1 MTKGGANSTRLTEII
16 DESVLQS
23 YFSNGSLHHS
33 QFTPKSCKLRKRTFI
48 HTYIPDGSGKLAGSE
63 AVWWAE
69 LNTLPAMSMAKGRSD
84 FQPVYQPTT
93 LPLDTR
99 GRSYGKPPA
108 NPTGQTETPRVLL
121 I

>member
-1 MTKGGANSTRLTEII
+1 MTTFCRAISVTEASIVANDGG
-16 DESVLQS
+16 
-23 YFSNGSLHHS
+23 
-33 QFTPKSCKLRKRTFI
+33 KRTFI
-48 HTYIPDGSGKLAGSE
+48 HTYIPDGSGKLAGIE

-93 LPLDTR
+93 LPPDTR
-99 GRSYGKPPA
+99 GRSYGRPPA

-121 I
+121 IC